1 MKKDIFANVK
11 ELSFRYD
18 INFLRAL
25 SVFAVIIYH
34 IDKKFLPGGWLG
46 VDIFFFISGYLISNK
61 ILNDLKNGKFKFK
74 NFYIKR
80 IKRILPAVISSLIFT
95 IPFAFIL
102 LPPKEL
108 YLYLSSFQSTLFFY
122 SNIFFQNLDF
132 YNTPSTKYFPL
143 LHMWSLSIEEQFYIL
158 FPMVLFV
165 IYKYSRKNLLTI
177 LFSVTFIS
185 IILNLL
191 DFGNVIFYQL
201 HFRIWEFLFGVLYM
215 LFENRIKLGVLFK
228 HLGLLSIILAFT
240 FFNDGMINNVYTK
253 IFSLLGAMLY
263 LSSNEDS
270 QLTNFLNKNKIIQLF
285 GMMSFSLYLFHQPI
299 FVFYRIYNDRINELS
314 YVIFIPLI
322 IFLLLISYAN
332 WKFVETPFQKK
343 FFKQKKIF
351 LSSVFFI
358 FSILSFSLLHDNSFL
373 NRFTDLPKKALLLSF
388 KNQDVIS
395 QNGLDCDNRS
405 VKQTCEFKGDATNQ
419 NIVVM
424 GDSSLRTLSTALLE
438 DEIINNFNL
447 LHFGGDDCLYLV
459 GQKLSDTSCPNKDVA
474 SMDSFVNE
482 IENSIIIYGGRIP
495 RYLSGTGFDNSFVK
509 EDNDIKVIKN
519 FEEKLLQT
527 LNFLQNKNKV
537 ILLYPIPE
545 QAWNVPELYFYG
557 KFEWGDTIS
566 YPSSIWYERVET
578 SNKIL
583 DKVSSK
589 NLLKIYPDKI
599 FCDSFLNNQCVA
611 AYKDKIYYQD
621 DDHLSIEGA
630 RLLAKEILSLLN
642 NRN

>member
-1 MKKDIFANVK
+1 M
-11 ELSFRYD
+11 
-18 INFLRAL
+18 
-25 SVFAVIIYH
+25 
-34 IDKKFLPGGWLG
+34 
-46 VDIFFFISGYLISNK
+46 
-61 ILNDLKNGKFKFK
+61 
-74 NFYIKR
+74 
-80 IKRILPAVISSLIFT
+80 
-95 IPFAFIL
+95 
-102 LPPKEL
+102 
-108 YLYLSSFQSTLFFY
+108 
-122 SNIFFQNLDF
+122 
-132 YNTPSTKYFPL
+132 
-143 LHMWSLSIEEQFYIL
+143 
-158 FPMVLFV
+158 
-165 IYKYSRKNLLTI
+165 
-177 LFSVTFIS
+177 
-185 IILNLL
+185 
-191 DFGNVIFYQL
+191 
-201 HFRIWEFLFGVLYM
+201 
-215 LFENRIKLGVLFK
+215 
-228 HLGLLSIILAFT
+228 
-240 FFNDGMINNVYTK
+240 
-253 IFSLLGAMLY
+253 
-263 LSSNEDS
+263 
-270 QLTNFLNKNKIIQLF
+270 
-285 GMMSFSLYLFHQPI
+285 
-299 FVFYRIYNDRINELS
+299 
-314 YVIFIPLI
+314 
-322 IFLLLISYAN
+322 
-332 WKFVETPFQKK
+332 
-343 FFKQKKIF
+343 
-351 LSSVFFI
+351 
-358 FSILSFSLLHDNSFL
+358 
-373 NRFTDLPKKALLLSF
+373 
-388 KNQDVIS
+388 
-395 QNGLDCDNRS
+395 
-405 VKQTCEFKGDATNQ
+405 KQTCEFKGDATNQ